1 MCIRDSNYNYAY
13 NIKIMDDE
21 LCSSQSCANCERL
34 LKRACPIINFI
45 LLQLE
50 LYMRLSYDCSL
61 SKQARSLAYE
71 CGEMLLAFLM
81 RRGVYVTSS
90 PH

>member
-1 MCIRDSNYNYAY
+1 V
-13 NIKIMDDE
+13 
-21 LCSSQSCANCERL
+21 NCERL
-34 LKRACPIINFI
+34 LKRTCPIIEFI

-71 CGEMLLAFLM
+71 CGEVLKALLMAREIYLNN
-81 RRGVYVTSS
+81 
-90 PH
+90 

>member
-1 MCIRDSNYNYAY
+1 M
-13 NIKIMDDE
+13 
-21 LCSSQSCANCERL
+21 NCGML

-50 LYMRLSYDCSL
+50 LYMRLSYDSSL

-71 CGEMLLAFLM
+71 CGEVLKALLMARGIFLN
-81 RRGVYVTSS
+81 S
-90 PH
+90 

>member
-1 MCIRDSNYNYAY
+1 M
-13 NIKIMDDE
+13 
-21 LCSSQSCANCERL
+21 NCGML

-50 LYMRLSYDCSL
+50 LYMRLSYDDSL

-81 RRGVYVTSS
+81 GRKVYLNN
-90 PH
+90 